1 MKKLSAVLSIIIG
14 LIFLIYYFPLIQAD
28 SATGTCG
35 GVCPSECSDNAV
47 SCTST
52 SCTSSCSGIR
62 RICQQTLPQNCGGVQ
77 VCNSGNPDIRCKSGC
92 SRGACCYVYTT
103 QSECSASPSACP
115 SGSLEYGQ
123 SPCTYSCSLQ
133 QYSCTWC
140 TPTQEVCNSI
150 DDDCDGIINE
160 GFSGNP
166 ETCNNID
173 DNCNGQIDENVLREC
188 ENCGTQ
194 TCSSGAWGACTG
206 QGVCS
211 PSSTQSCGTC
221 GTESCTSSCQ
231 WDGMCIEGTCQISS
245 VYWADLTES
254 VSSTA
259 DNIDKIKII
268 TLTQSVLYNHDI
280 TLKIYESQTLF
291 GLGILDWLI
300 PDNLIATLIQ
310 TIDSSGKGVSE
321 WQTPDVS
328 SITYYY
334 ANAESEYGTSEPSWY
349 LEVLPTESNNNPR
362 AVISYPNY
370 DSVNNYKF
378 SPNSQITFTQAS
390 YDTDDNIITYSWD
403 FDSGNPS
410 SSLSPNPAPVTYSN
424 SGPEYITL
432 AVTDERGGTSFTTT
446 GILIDDPATNQ
457 APLVAITSPEQ
468 GMSYSQSV
476 LVDATKTIDDN
487 TPFEQLKF
495 TWYFDGVQD
504 PDHAN
509 ITGLNGAYFNKVFST
524 SGPHSVSVVVD
535 DGE

>member
-1 MKKLSAVLSIIIG
+1 
-14 LIFLIYYFPLIQAD
+14 
-28 SATGTCG
+28 
-35 GVCPSECSDNAV
+35 
-47 SCTST
+47 
-52 SCTSSCSGIR
+52 
-62 RICQQTLPQNCGGVQ
+62 
-77 VCNSGNPDIRCKSGC
+77 
-92 SRGACCYVYTT
+92 
-103 QSECSASPSACP
+103 
-115 SGSLEYGQ
+115 
-123 SPCTYSCSLQ
+123 
-133 QYSCTWC
+133 
-140 TPTQEVCNSI
+140 
-150 DDDCDGIINE
+150 
-160 GFSGNP
+160 
-166 ETCNNID
+166 
-173 DNCNGQIDENVLREC
+173 
-188 ENCGTQ
+188 
-194 TCSSGAWGACTG
+194 
-206 QGVCS
+206 
-211 PSSTQSCGTC
+211 
-221 GTESCTSSCQ
+221 
-231 WDGMCIEGTCQISS
+231 MCIEGTCQISS